1 MYLELANGN
10 ARFVRI
16 VHYLYLTMVNTGYKA
31 MLRDRVPLVVNL
43 ALLWNNSKTAWVDH
57 VYKNFISI
65 YSSKLERDN
74 ATRIVLGI
82 KKGNKGFD
90 FHNGK
95 SVEIPPHNRI
105 KFTPNEKLREEIL
118 RKEIVNK

>member
-1 MYLELANGN
+1 
-10 ARFVRI
+10 
-16 VHYLYLTMVNTGYKA
+16 MVNTGYKA

-65 YSSKLERDN
+65 YASKLERDN

-82 KKGNKGFD
+82 KKQNK
-90 FHNGK
+90 
-95 SVEIPPHNRI
+95 
-105 KFTPNEKLREEIL
+105 
-118 RKEIVNK
+118 